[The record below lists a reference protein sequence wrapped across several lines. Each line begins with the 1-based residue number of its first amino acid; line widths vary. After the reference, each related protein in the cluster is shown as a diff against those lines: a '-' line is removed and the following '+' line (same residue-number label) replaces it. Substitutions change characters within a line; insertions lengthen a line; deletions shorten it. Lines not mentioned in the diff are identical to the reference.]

1 MHAHQTCGQARLR
14 DPRQGRRR
22 RGRLHESTSETS
34 MPTHLSPRQ
43 QAGHLREQQALALL
57 QRHGLRHLASNFR
70 CKGGEIDL
78 IMADGAQLVFVEVR
92 HRSSSAF
99 GGARSSVGPDKQ
111 RRLVCAAHSYLATL
125 KRVPSCRFDL
135 VAIEGETLSWLKN
148 VIEL

>member
-1 MHAHQTCGQARLR
+1 
-14 DPRQGRRR
+14 
-22 RGRLHESTSETS
+22 

-125 KRVPSCRFDL
+125 KRVPPCRFDL